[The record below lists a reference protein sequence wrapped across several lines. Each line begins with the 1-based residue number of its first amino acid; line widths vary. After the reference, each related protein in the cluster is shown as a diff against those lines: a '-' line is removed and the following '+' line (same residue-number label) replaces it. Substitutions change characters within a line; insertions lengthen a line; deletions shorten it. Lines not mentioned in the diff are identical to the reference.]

1 MIKDANGEEDSAVKR
16 NEFFRVRESLKN
28 KQSDYILINADGKQ
42 YVREWKPKERLIL
55 LGGGHIAQPLCDVGA
70 MLNFDVTVAD
80 DRPYFANKIRF
91 PKAENIVCD
100 NFEKAVD
107 NLKINGD
114 DYVCIITRGHRYD
127 AECLRKI
134 LSGTMPHYLGMIG
147 SRRRVSAL
155 KELLLTEG
163 FDSEALDRLN
173 APIGSPI
180 HAETT
185 AEIAISIAAQLIEYR
200 RGSEIKEGTLKE
212 KNIDTSVLDALC
224 SEDEW
229 VLAVVLETKGST
241 PVKSGAVM
249 AVNAL
254 GQTRGTVGGGC
265 SEGEVISIARQMVGT
280 KGKRVV
286 CVDMTNDVAEEEGM
300 VCGGTMRVLLECVS
314 GLSD

>member
-1 MIKDANGEEDSAVKR
+1 
-16 NEFFRVRESLKN
+16 
-28 KQSDYILINADGKQ
+28 
-42 YVREWKPKERLIL
+42 
-55 LGGGHIAQPLCDVGA
+55 
-70 MLNFDVTVAD
+70 
-80 DRPYFANKIRF
+80 
-91 PKAENIVCD
+91 
-100 NFEKAVD
+100 
-107 NLKINGD
+107 
-114 DYVCIITRGHRYD
+114 
-127 AECLRKI
+127 LRKI